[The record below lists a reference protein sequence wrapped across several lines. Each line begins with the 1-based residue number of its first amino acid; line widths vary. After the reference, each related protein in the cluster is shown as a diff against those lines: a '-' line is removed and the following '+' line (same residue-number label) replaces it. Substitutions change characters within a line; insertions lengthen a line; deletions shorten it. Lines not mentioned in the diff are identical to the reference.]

1 MPFTEIQKMETLIE
15 SVPYVRKFQN
25 KTVVIKYGGHA
36 MVNEELK
43 RDVAKDIAFLQFAGL
58 RPVIVHGG
66 GPEITEMLKKVGK
79 KSEFVA
85 GLRVTDKETAD
96 IAEMVLAGCINTDLV
111 GILNAC
117 GARAVGLNGKD
128 ANLIIAEKLLATVPG
143 NEKAKKVDIG
153 FVGEVKKI
161 NAELLNC
168 LLDNGYIPVIAPTGA
183 DGLGGHFNINAD
195 SVAGDIAAA
204 LMAEKLIMLT
214 DVKGIY
220 EDHKKPETFITT
232 LSSTKAHS
240 LMNAGKIDGGMIP
253 KVRACMVA
261 LNAGA
266 GKTHI
271 IDGRTKH
278 SILTEIFTDSG
289 TGTEVVK

>member
-1 MPFTEIQKMETLIE
+1 MIFSEIDKIETLIE
-15 SVPYVRKFQN
+15 SVPYIRKFQN

-36 MVNEELK
+36 MVNEDLK
-43 RDVAKDIAFLQFAGL
+43 RAVARDIAFLQFAGL

-117 GARAVGLNGKD
+117 GAKAVGLNGKD
-128 ANLIIAEKLLATVPG
+128 ANLIIAGKMLASLPG
-143 NEKAKKVDIG
+143 GKSKKVDIG

-183 DGLGGHFNINAD
+183 DGLGGNYNINAD

-204 LMAEKLIMLT
+204 LMAEKLVMLT

-220 EDHKKPETFITT
+220 EDHKKPETFIST
-232 LSSTKAHS
+232 LTSSKAHA

-253 KVRACMVA
+253 KVRACMTA